1 MSLKYESELLYD
13 LMKRDGDDAP
23 SDVLPYESELKEK
36 YLNQVVGAYPKLQ
49 DYRPEWLNYN
59 LYHHLPSDFPVETVT
74 DVTHATFQNVVPY
87 AYGKAVLKGQTLVNE
102 ALIDYMNTN
111 NYATISGDTL
121 TLDLSRQNSLIEL
134 TKENPLLVPNAI
146 YTCILY
152 DVVGDTTNVNFS
164 IQNASS
170 TKLHLKDVG
179 YKFKFTMGIGNN
191 TTKRLCYVE
200 NLVATSGTVSFKM
213 VLLKGDYTNVDIPY
227 FTGMQSVIMPV
238 LTTTSKNLF
247 DMNRPYDAITD
258 SQATVVQGTNQITVS
273 SAESG
278 IYVNANFIL
287 DKDFF
292 AGKTVTGSCLYESD
306 EKDIGT
312 VQIHYQ
318 DGNGEQ
324 HYQWIRTPRTFT
336 FPNNFIG
343 DVMLSVSAN
352 NTGTPQSNTVTVK
365 NIQLEL
371 GSTPT
376 PYEPYK
382 SNILTVNEDVELGS
396 VGEVKD
402 ELNLLTGQ
410 LTQRTETR
418 AYQEGDESNSE
429 VITDMANTRYKLPKE
444 SIKTVDLTCLNEQ
457 GESVNFMP
465 FEGTMHVSTSS
476 NTLPPL
482 MDMNV
487 PVEATTQNLNSFANM
502 IKEE

>member
-121 TLDLSRQNSLIEL
+121 TLDLSRQNSNIEL
-134 TKENPLLVPNAI
+134 TKDNPLLVPNEI

-191 TTKRLCYVE
+191 LTNRLCYVE

-227 FTGMQSVIMPV
+227 FTGMQSVRMPV
-238 LTTTSKNLF
+238 LTTSNE
-247 DMNRPYDAITD
+247 D
-258 SQATVVQGTNQITVS
+258 GT
-273 SAESG
+273 
-278 IYVNANFIL
+278 
-287 DKDFF
+287 
-292 AGKTVTGSCLYESD
+292 KT
-306 EKDIGT
+306 
-312 VQIHYQ
+312 
-318 DGNGEQ
+318 
-324 HYQWIRTPRTFT
+324 
-336 FPNNFIG
+336 
-343 DVMLSVSAN
+343 
-352 NTGTPQSNTVTVK
+352 
-365 NIQLEL
+365 
-371 GSTPT
+371 
-376 PYEPYK
+376 
-382 SNILTVNEDVELGS
+382 NILTVNEDVTLCSNGS
-396 VGEVKD
+396 VYD
-402 ELNLLTGQ
+402 ELDLLTGK
-410 LTQRTETR
+410 LTQRIDKDGSVLT
-418 AYQEGDESNSE
+418 QE
-429 VITDMANTRYKLPKE
+429 VV
-444 SIKTVDLTCLNEQ
+444 KTVDLTCLNEQ

>member
-87 AYGKAVLKGQTLVNE
+87 AYKSAILKGQTLVNE
-102 ALIDYMNTN
+102 ALIDYMNTA

-121 TLDLSRQNSLIEL
+121 TLDLSRQHSIIEL
-134 TKENPLLVPNAI
+134 TKDNPLLVPNEI

-152 DVVGDTTNVNFS
+152 DVVGDTTNVNLS

-191 TTKRLCYVE
+191 TTNRLCYVE

-238 LTTTSKNLF
+238 LTTSNE
-247 DMNRPYDAITD
+247 D
-258 SQATVVQGTNQITVS
+258 GTKTN
-273 SAESG
+273 
-278 IYVNANFIL
+278 IL
-287 DKDFF
+287 
-292 AGKTVTGSCLYESD
+292 SCL
-306 EKDIGT
+306 
-312 VQIHYQ
+312 
-318 DGNGEQ
+318 
-324 HYQWIRTPRTFT
+324 
-336 FPNNFIG
+336 
-343 DVMLSVSAN
+343 
-352 NTGTPQSNTVTVK
+352 
-365 NIQLEL
+365 
-371 GSTPT
+371 
-376 PYEPYK
+376 EP
-382 SNILTVNEDVELGS
+382 VELGS

-402 ELNLLTGQ
+402 ELNLLTQQ

-418 AYQEGDESNSE
+418 PYQEGDELNSE
-429 VITDMANTRYKLPKE
+429 FVTDMTNTRYKLAQE
-444 SIKTVDLTCLNEQ
+444 VVKTVDLTCLNEQ

-482 MDMNV
+482 MDMDV

>member
-102 ALIDYMNTN
+102 ALIDYMNTA

-121 TLDLSRQNSLIEL
+121 TLDLSREHSLIEL
-134 TKENPLLVPNAI
+134 TKDNPLLVPNAI

-152 DVVGDTTNVNFS
+152 NVVGDTTNVNFS

-191 TTKRLCYVE
+191 NTNRLCYVE

-227 FTGMQSVIMPV
+227 FTGMQSVRMPV
-238 LTTTSKNLF
+238 LTTSNE
-247 DMNRPYDAITD
+247 D
-258 SQATVVQGTNQITVS
+258 GT
-273 SAESG
+273 
-278 IYVNANFIL
+278 
-287 DKDFF
+287 
-292 AGKTVTGSCLYESD
+292 KT
-306 EKDIGT
+306 
-312 VQIHYQ
+312 
-318 DGNGEQ
+318 
-324 HYQWIRTPRTFT
+324 
-336 FPNNFIG
+336 
-343 DVMLSVSAN
+343 
-352 NTGTPQSNTVTVK
+352 
-365 NIQLEL
+365 
-371 GSTPT
+371 
-376 PYEPYK
+376 
-382 SNILTVNEDVELGS
+382 NILTTSEEVELRGVS
-396 VGEVKD
+396 VVKD
-402 ELNLLTGQ
+402 ELNLLTSE
-410 LTQRTETR
+410 LTQRVVEVVLDGNAGWTEYSGNFYLSLPGVQ
-418 AYQEGDESNSE
+418 AGE
-429 VITDMANTRYKLPKE
+429 KLPWGKPTILSNLYPPFIGVETDVYIASGWNGNQIKIRDVNLSLEGLKSKLMTQPLVATYISSEE
-444 SIKTVDLTCLNEQ
+444 SVKTVDLTCLNEQ

-482 MDMNV
+482 VDMNV

>member
-59 LYHHLPSDFPVETVT
+59 LYHHLPSDFPVETVA

-102 ALIDYMNTN
+102 ALIDYMNTA

-121 TLDLSRQNSLIEL
+121 TLDLSREHSLIEL

-152 DVVGDTTNVNFS
+152 NVVGDTTNVNFS

-191 TTKRLCYVE
+191 LTNRLCYVE

-227 FTGMQSVIMPV
+227 FTGMQSVRMPV
-238 LTTTSKNLF
+238 LTTSNE
-247 DMNRPYDAITD
+247 D
-258 SQATVVQGTNQITVS
+258 GT
-273 SAESG
+273 
-278 IYVNANFIL
+278 
-287 DKDFF
+287 
-292 AGKTVTGSCLYESD
+292 
-306 EKDIGT
+306 
-312 VQIHYQ
+312 
-318 DGNGEQ
+318 
-324 HYQWIRTPRTFT
+324 
-336 FPNNFIG
+336 
-343 DVMLSVSAN
+343 
-352 NTGTPQSNTVTVK
+352 
-365 NIQLEL
+365 
-371 GSTPT
+371 
-376 PYEPYK
+376 K

-402 ELNLLTGQ
+402 ELNLLTGE
-410 LTQRTETR
+410 LTQRIKENVLDGGEGWSYHPTWSSGDYLASYTR
-418 AYQEGDESNSE
+418 SFTDKSVGINNVLTNRFIVGKYITNNVPTSEFIAGENGNSVIYVCIKKDRLLNEPSDNIDDYRQAFLTYLNQNPIPIQYQLA
-429 VITDMANTRYKLPKE
+429 TE

-482 MDMNV
+482 MDMDV

>member
-74 DVTHATFQNVVPY
+74 DITRATFQNVVPY

-134 TKENPLLVPNAI
+134 TKDNPLLVPNAI

-152 DVVGDTTNVNFS
+152 NVVGDTTNVNFS

-191 TTKRLCYVE
+191 TTNRLCYVE

-227 FTGMQSVIMPV
+227 FTGMQSVRMPV
-238 LTTTSKNLF
+238 LTTSNE
-247 DMNRPYDAITD
+247 D
-258 SQATVVQGTNQITVS
+258 GT
-273 SAESG
+273 
-278 IYVNANFIL
+278 
-287 DKDFF
+287 
-292 AGKTVTGSCLYESD
+292 KT
-306 EKDIGT
+306 
-312 VQIHYQ
+312 
-318 DGNGEQ
+318 
-324 HYQWIRTPRTFT
+324 
-336 FPNNFIG
+336 
-343 DVMLSVSAN
+343 
-352 NTGTPQSNTVTVK
+352 
-365 NIQLEL
+365 
-371 GSTPT
+371 
-376 PYEPYK
+376 
-382 SNILTVNEDVELGS
+382 NILTTSEEVELRGVS
-396 VGEVKD
+396 DVKD
-402 ELNLLTGQ
+402 ELNLLTSE
-410 LTQRTETR
+410 LTQRIGEIVLDGN
-418 AYQEGDESNSE
+418 ADWSE
-429 VITDMANTRYKLPKE
+429 YNGNYYVTAPGVQAGEKLPWGKVTILSNLYPPFIGEETDEYIASGWNGNQIKIRDVNLSLEELKSKLMTQPLVATYISNEE
-444 SIKTVDLTCLNEQ
+444 SVKTVDLTCLNEQ